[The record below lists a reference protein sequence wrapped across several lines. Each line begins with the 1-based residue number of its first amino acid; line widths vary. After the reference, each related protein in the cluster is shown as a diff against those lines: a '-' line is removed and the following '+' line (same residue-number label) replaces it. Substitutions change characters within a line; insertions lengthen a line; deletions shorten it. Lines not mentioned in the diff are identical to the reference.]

1 MAETKKCPYC
11 GEEILSTAKKCK
23 HCKEW
28 LEVKE
33 TPKPFEPKDKVT
45 AKSKNWGWMILFP
58 LAIII
63 VIALVVYSLNS
74 TLSSSISENEK
85 LSSDDSTNIAI
96 EQQEELENV
105 IVEPAKDMEI
115 EEVKRMLENSSYT
128 KYSNARFGFSISYPD
143 CFFKGEE
150 SENGDGCSFSLR
162 YGIGF
167 SVWGS
172 YNISAQYG
180 ESVKEAYM
188 KDNDKASASY
198 KMQKDNWYVLSG
210 KIDDEK
216 YYYKKVVL
224 MKGDTPQGSYVS
236 FYLTFPKKFDT
247 VLAGFINNVAKNFNP
262 TYEGVYSHSKQDV
275 EIIDPLKTMQIK
287 VEKLPEKE
295 KVQDYTPDQ
304 KLGLLLLMLAAFN
317 SESGVGGSRN
327 SYSCPSCGA
336 TFSDGQALSNHTNYT
351 HGY

>member
-105 IVEPAKDMEI
+105 IVEPAKDTEI
-115 EEVKRMLENSSYT
+115 EEVKLMLEKSHYT
-128 KYSNARFGFSISYPD
+128 KYSNERFGFSISYPD
-143 CFFKGEE
+143 CFSKRVE
-150 SENGDGCSFSLR
+150 SENGDGCTFSLR
-162 YGIGF
+162 HGIG
-167 SVWGS
+167 
-172 YNISAQYG
+172 
-180 ESVKEAYM
+180 
-188 KDNDKASASY
+188 
-198 KMQKDNWYVLSG
+198 
-210 KIDDEK
+210 
-216 YYYKKVVL
+216 VV
-224 MKGDTPQGSYVS
+224 
-236 FYLTFPKKFDT
+236 
-247 VLAGFINNVAKNFNP
+247 
-262 TYEGVYSHSKQDV
+262 
-275 EIIDPLKTMQIK
+275 IIYQI
-287 VEKLPEKE
+287 
-295 KVQDYTPDQ
+295 
-304 KLGLLLLMLAAFN
+304 
-317 SESGVGGSRN
+317 
-327 SYSCPSCGA
+327 
-336 TFSDGQALSNHTNYT
+336 
-351 HGY
+351 